1 MEQATTSKVVSVTR
15 EANGVALIHLNRP
28 PANSYDRG
36 LIDDLNAA
44 IDEIRF
50 DESIGA
56 AILMSDLPKFFS
68 AGADINMFRTVSS
81 KARAMTIL
89 HMHEV
94 LLKME
99 HTPKVFI
106 AAIGGHCLGG
116 GLEIAL
122 ATDFRFAAEGE
133 YRLGVPEVTL
143 GLLPGNGGTQ
153 RLPRLIGRQKA
164 MELLLTGKPLDPTT
178 ATALGVV
185 DRLVAPDRLLPDA
198 IAFAASLTAGPT
210 LAIGEIKLVAKQG
223 LEMALKAAW
232 PSSGPE
238 SSGFS
243 KPRTPKRA
251 SPPSRRNA
259 SPPGKANKLRAHTF
273 TYAPRRPGRLSARLG
288 SRDFP
293 RVIFLR
299 PAVRIG

>member
-36 LIDDLNAA
+36 LIDELNAA

-56 AILMSDLPKFFS
+56 AVLMSDLPKFFS

-164 MELLLTGKPLDPTT
+164 MELLVTGKPLDPTT
-178 ATALGVV
+178 AAAVGVV
-185 DRLVAPDRLLPDA
+185 DRLVPPDA
-198 IAFAASLTAGPT
+198 RHLNDDRASRLDREAHHVRPDTRDLRTAG
-210 LAIGEIKLVAKQG
+210 G
-223 LEMALKAAW
+223 LD
-232 PSSGPE
+232 SGWICVDE
-238 SSGFS
+238 LTRRSGFVLW
-243 KPRTPKRA
+243 R
-251 SPPSRRNA
+251 
-259 SPPGKANKLRAHTF
+259 
-273 TYAPRRPGRLSARLG
+273 
-288 SRDFP
+288 
-293 RVIFLR
+293 
-299 PAVRIG
+299 

>member
-1 MEQATTSKVVSVTR
+1 GYTKEGSMEQATTSKVVSVTR
-15 EANGVALIHLNRP
+15 ESNGVALIHLNRP

-56 AILMSDLPKFFS
+56 AVLMSDLPKFFS

-116 GLEIAL
+116 GLEISL
-122 ATDFRFAAEGE
+122 AADFRFAAEGE

-164 MELLLTGKPLDPTT
+164 MELLLTGKPLDPQ
-178 ATALGVV
+178 AAAGLGIV
-185 DRLVAPDRLLPDA
+185 DRLVPADRLLPEA
-198 IAFAASLTAGPT
+198 AAFASTMAGGPT
-210 LAIGEIKLVAKQG
+210 VAIGEIKLAAKQG
-223 LEMALKAAW
+223 LEMSLESALALER
-232 PSSGPE
+232 G
-238 SSGFS
+238 
-243 KPRTPKRA
+243 
-251 SPPSRRNA
+251 
-259 SPPGKANKLRAHTF
+259 
-273 TYAPRRPGRLSARLG
+273 G
-288 SRDFP
+288 S
-293 RVIFLR
+293 L
-299 PAVRIG
+299 

>member
-1 MEQATTSKVVSVTR
+1 MEQATTSAKVVSVTK
-15 EANGVALIHLNRP
+15 EPQGVALVHLNRP

-36 LIDDLNAA
+36 FIDDLNAA

-56 AILMSDLPKFFS
+56 AVLMSDLPKFFS
-68 AGADINMFRTVSS
+68 AGADSGMFRTVTP
-81 KARAMTIL
+81 KVRAMTIL

-116 GLEIAL
+116 GLEISL
-122 ATDFRFAAEGE
+122 AADFRFAAEGD

-164 MELLLTGKPLDPTT
+164 MELLLTGKPLNP
-178 ATALGVV
+178 ATAAELGVV
-185 DRLVAPDRLLPDA
+185 DRLVAPDRLLPEA
-198 IAFAASLTAGPT
+198 MSFAATLAAGPT
-210 LAIGEIKLVAKQG
+210 VAIGEIKLAAKQG
-223 LEMALKAAW
+223 LEMPLESALALERGGIFRLFETADAKEGMTAFAEKRK
-232 PSSGPE
+232 PSWKGE
-238 SSGFS
+238 
-243 KPRTPKRA
+243 
-251 SPPSRRNA
+251 
-259 SPPGKANKLRAHTF
+259 
-273 TYAPRRPGRLSARLG
+273 
-288 SRDFP
+288 
-293 RVIFLR
+293 
-299 PAVRIG
+299 

>member
-15 EANGVALIHLNRP
+15 EGNGVALIHLNRP

-56 AILMSDLPKFFS
+56 AVLMSDLPKFFS

-133 YRLGVPEVTL
+133 FRLGVPEVTL

-164 MELLLTGKPLDPTT
+164 MELLVTGKPLDPKT
-178 ATALGVV
+178 AAALGVV
-185 DRLVAPDRLLPDA
+185 DRLVAPDRLLPEA
-198 IAFAASLTAGPT
+198 IAFAATLAGGPT
-210 LAIGEIKLVAKQG
+210 IAIGEIKLVAKQG
-223 LEMALKAAW
+223 LEMPLESALALEREGIFRLFETADAKE
-232 PSSGPE
+232 G
-238 SSGFS
+238 
-243 KPRTPKRA
+243 
-251 SPPSRRNA
+251 
-259 SPPGKANKLRAHTF
+259 
-273 TYAPRRPGRLSARLG
+273 LSAFAEKRKPNFKG
-288 SRDFP
+288 E
-293 RVIFLR
+293 
-299 PAVRIG
+299 